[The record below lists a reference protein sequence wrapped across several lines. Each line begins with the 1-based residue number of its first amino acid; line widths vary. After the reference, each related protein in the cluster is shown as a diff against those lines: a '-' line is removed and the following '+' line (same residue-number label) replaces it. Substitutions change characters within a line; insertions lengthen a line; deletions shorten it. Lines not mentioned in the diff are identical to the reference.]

1 MRGRKP
7 KPSVLAA
14 LHGRTSHGRMKNL
27 AEPKPLGSLAD
38 VEPPAFLT
46 DRQRTIWG
54 SLLADAPPGLLTPS
68 DGPLL
73 AALVMAID
81 VHQRAAKELATMGTL
96 TQHTPNGM
104 AVPVPQIGIVHRQG
118 AAICR
123 LSAEL
128 GFSPTA
134 RARVAAAPADAETDA
149 DIPLEEYIA
158 ARPALPGDLRQEE
171 RDCPPRKPH

>member
-14 LHGRTSHGRMKNL
+14 LHGRTSHGRMKSL
-27 AEPKPLGSLAD
+27 AEPKPPGSLAD

-73 AALVMAID
+73 AALAVAVD
-81 VHQRAAKELATMGTL
+81 VHQRAATELAAMGTL
-96 TQHTPNGM
+96 TQSTPNGM
-104 AVPVPQIGIVHRQG
+104 AVPVPLIGVLHRQ
-118 AAICR
+118 ATLITRIC
-123 LSAEL
+123 AEV

-134 RARVAAAPADAETDA
+134 RARVAATPADAETDA
-149 DIPLEEYIA
+149 DIPLEEYLA
-158 ARPALPGDLRQEE
+158 ARPALPGDLRQEG
-171 RDCPPRKPH
+171 RDRPPRKPH